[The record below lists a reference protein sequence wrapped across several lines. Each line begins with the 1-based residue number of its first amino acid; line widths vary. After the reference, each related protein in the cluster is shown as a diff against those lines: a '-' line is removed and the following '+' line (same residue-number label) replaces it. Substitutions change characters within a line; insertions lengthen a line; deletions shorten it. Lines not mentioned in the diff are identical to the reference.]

1 MFHVKHFYLTDEKN
15 FLIYLSGI
23 LIIFIIYMSHHTKA
37 KIFSVVNQK
46 GGVGKTTTAI
56 NLATAFAAIKKKILL
71 VDLDP
76 QGNASTGFG
85 ISQSQRQKTI
95 YEVLINECSAK
106 NAVIPTRI
114 PNLNIIT
121 STVDLSACEIELAPV
136 QDREF
141 ILKEALKELIHDYDC
156 ILIDCP
162 PSLGLLTVN
171 ALTASDSILIP
182 MQCEFFALEGLS
194 HLLTSLDLVK
204 ENLNHHLKISGII
217 LTMHDRRNKLTEQ
230 VEIDVRSF
238 LKDKVFKHSIPRNVK
253 LSEAP
258 SHGLPGI
265 IYDFKCPG
273 STAYIKLAKEI
284 LSREKLLK

>member
-1 MFHVKHFYLTDEKN
+1 VKLFDRGK
-15 FLIYLSGI
+15 
-23 LIIFIIYMSHHTKA
+23 
-37 KIFSVVNQK
+37 KIFSLNINKNCSNKFSKPNQSMTNSIKRAKVFSIVNQK
-46 GGVGKTTTAI
+46 GGVGKTTTTV
-56 NLATAFAAIKKKILL
+56 NLSTAFAAIKKKVLL

-85 ISQSQRQKTI
+85 ITQSQRQKTI
-95 YEVLINECSAK
+95 YEVLINECLIKSA
-106 NAVIPTRI
+106 IMPTRI
-114 PNLNIIT
+114 PNLSIVT
-121 STVDLSACEIELAPV
+121 STVDLSACEIELASANK
-136 QDREF
+136 REY
-141 ILKEALKELIHDYDC
+141 ILRRTLKDVIDDYDY

-162 PSLGLLTVN
+162 PSLGMLTVN

-194 HLLTSLDLVK
+194 HLLTSLELVK
-204 ENLNHHLKISGII
+204 ENLNHTLKISGII

-238 LKDKVFKHSIPRNVK
+238 LKDKVFRNAIPRNVK

-265 IYDFKCPG
+265 IYDSKCPG
-273 STAYIKLAKEI
+273 STAYIRLAKEI
-284 LSREKLLK
+284 LERDI